1 MQKTF
6 NERFGGDKGEIRR
19 LSNRAGQELS
29 RFWDG
34 GGLPHAA
41 GPGQNSRKPRWG
53 QQDWAREP
61 PPAQHPWGNLGC
73 FWGGNH
79 LRGRSASPVP
89 LHSVGGGCPLPASFP
104 VLVGAKREPTTPLL
118 VKLAVRPPCGL
129 GATSSHT
136 ERRCRV
142 LESAI
147 WGTWG
152 SSHAGGRSRSTAT
165 PSSPSLC
172 PSGTHWRSAGCRGA
186 EANLSPATAAAP
198 CPQAPPSPPTS
209 PALSNAAPATS
220 SAPGRPVAP
229 LATPPTSWCCGESG
243 ATSPWQPRAAHWDTG
258 IFGDVPCV
266 PPLPR
271 ARRGRAF
278 FPPAMPHHGRARGT
292 RRVPP
297 RPTPC
302 RGTASTSSPTPRPG
316 WRRGGDPTCTAAP
329 TSP

>member
-1 MQKTF
+1 M
-6 NERFGGDKGEIRR
+6 
-19 LSNRAGQELS
+19 
-29 RFWDG
+29 
-34 GGLPHAA
+34 
-41 GPGQNSRKPRWG
+41 
-53 QQDWAREP
+53 
-61 PPAQHPWGNLGC
+61 
-73 FWGGNH
+73 
-79 LRGRSASPVP
+79 
-89 LHSVGGGCPLPASFP
+89 
-104 VLVGAKREPTTPLL
+104 
-118 VKLAVRPPCGL
+118 
-129 GATSSHT
+129 
-136 ERRCRV
+136 
-142 LESAI
+142 
-147 WGTWG
+147 
-152 SSHAGGRSRSTAT
+152 

-209 PALSNAAPATS
+209 PALSNAAPVTS

-258 IFGDVPCV
+258 IFGDVPWV
-266 PPLPR
+266 PPPPPC

-329 TSP
+329 TSPCTSTRPVSAARPGWARRHGAGHRNHAVPAVKLDPPPDGMNFAKAKGLLQLRVPRPPLRGRERALSREARFRGVGNHSWTQVKCWWRGAGGGLQGCEQPWMQRGGSGAPSPPGWVPALHRHPGDGIALPPVTGSGRDWRGLCRKNPGLE